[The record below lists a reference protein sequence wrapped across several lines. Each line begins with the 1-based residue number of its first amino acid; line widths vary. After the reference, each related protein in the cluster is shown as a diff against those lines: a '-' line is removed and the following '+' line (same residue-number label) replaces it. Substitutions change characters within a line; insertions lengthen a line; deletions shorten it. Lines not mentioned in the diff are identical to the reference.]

1 MIKISFLHN
10 DENKLDGFDFTGHA
24 MYASS
29 GNDII
34 CAAVSALVFTTIN
47 SIEQFTDNG
56 FEVEQNE
63 EKGHIYFRLKDGYSY
78 DAELLLKSLRLGVE
92 EIQKTYGKK
101 YIRIEK

>member
-1 MIKISFLHN
+1 
-10 DENKLDGFDFTGHA
+10 
-24 MYASS
+24 MYAPS

-47 SIEQFTDNG
+47 SIGEFTESG

-63 EKGHIYFRLKDGYSY
+63 EKGHIYFRLKDGFTY
-78 DAELLLKSLRLGVE
+78 DAELLLKSLKLGIE